1 MEDLKLDI
9 AGDLAL
15 TSTGDLATVDGLD
28 AVTQRL
34 RFALQHFK
42 GEWTLDEAFGVPWF
56 QDVLKKNPNPV
67 VIDAVLKQVIL
78 ATPGVLALESL
89 DLDWDRA
96 RRRLTVRFSALT
108 TSGRVKGLEVSA

>member
-1 MEDLKLDI
+1 MEDLRLGTD
-9 AGDLAL
+9 GDLAL
-15 TSTGDLATVDGLD
+15 SAAGDLEVVSGLD
-28 AVTQRL
+28 AVVQRL

-42 GEWTLDEAFGVPWF
+42 GEWILDEAFGVPWF

-67 VIDAVLKQVIL
+67 VVDAVLKSVIL
-78 ATPGVLALESL
+78 GTPGVLAIESL

>member
-1 MEDLKLDI
+1 MEDLKLDTT
-9 AGDLAL
+9 GDLAL
-15 TSTGDLATVDGLD
+15 TATGDLAVVEGLD

-42 GEWTLDEAFGVPWF
+42 GEWILDEAYGVPWF

-67 VIDAVLKQVIL
+67 VVDAVLKQVIL

-108 TSGRVKGLEVSA
+108 THGRVKGLEVSA

>member
-67 VIDAVLKQVIL
+67 VVDAVLKQVIL
-78 ATPGVLALESL
+78 ATPGVLAL
-89 DLDWDRA
+89 DLDWARA